1 MVNQYTFS
9 RRGCIYYYRFIVLLR
24 CHSEWQPSIYDRR
37 FMRKNV
43 LMFNFIWCFQQ
54 IVVPLRGK
62 EENTM
67 GNHSTNSAGSAS
79 MQYTEKGNVLYRF
92 EHLTQEQLNTY
103 RVDVYGYL
111 MWFTTGSGLNE
122 ARPVIRTCIAILMN
136 IAEKDTHSSFGFI
149 GANLEGETHNETKRF
164 RVYRRILTSYFSQNV
179 FEHYQIVQ
187 QSAYAMVRKSELA
200 TKPNLIEQ
208 ISMYFSDNYTN
219 FD

>member
-1 MVNQYTFS
+1 MCWFT
-9 RRGCIYYYRFIVLLR
+9 I
-24 CHSEWQPSIYDRR
+24 
-37 FMRKNV
+37 
-43 LMFNFIWCFQQ
+43 FIWCFQQ

-62 EENTM
+62 EQNTM

-187 QSAYAMVRKSELA
+187 QSAYAMVRKSEPA

-208 ISMYFSDNYTN
+208 INMYFSDNYTN

>member
-1 MVNQYTFS
+1 MATLCDFS
-9 RRGCIYYYRFIVLLR
+9 YYPFQFLMRSTADAVPCLLYHFRSTKTRRWYIVRVEEYPNHFYGIKFYLKDDA
-24 CHSEWQPSIYDRR
+24 HSPHKYNR
-37 FMRKNV
+37 
-43 LMFNFIWCFQQ
+43 
-54 IVVPLRGK
+54 
-62 EENTM
+62 
-67 GNHSTNSAGSAS
+67 
-79 MQYTEKGNVLYRF
+79 
-92 EHLTQEQLNTY
+92 LT
-103 RVDVYGYL
+103 
-111 MWFTTGSGLNE
+111 GLNE

-200 TKPNLIEQ
+200 IKQNLIEQ